1 MKKILIVDDS
11 PMVLNIIETALSLE
25 DYDITKAVNADDAL
39 EKLES
44 QKFDFGIFDVNMPGK
59 TGIELIPLA
68 LNHPNGKEM
77 QIVILTTESNDAIKK
92 KGEEAGA
99 AAWMVKPFKN
109 DEMVNLLKQLE
120 G

>member
-25 DYDITKAVNADDAL
+25 DYDIARASNADEAMDKIKS
-39 EKLES
+39 E
-44 QKFDFGIFDVNMPGK
+44 KFDFGIFDVNMPGK
-59 TGIELIPLA
+59 TGIELIPIALA
-68 LNHPNGKEM
+68 HPNGKDM
-77 QIVILTTESNDAIKK
+77 QIVILTTESSNDIRK

-109 DEMVNLLKQLE
+109 DEMEALLKQLE